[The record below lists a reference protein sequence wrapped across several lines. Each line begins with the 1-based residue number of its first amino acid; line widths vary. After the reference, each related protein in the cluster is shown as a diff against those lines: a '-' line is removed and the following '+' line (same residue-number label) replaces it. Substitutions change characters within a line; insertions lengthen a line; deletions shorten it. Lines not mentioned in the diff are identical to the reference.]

1 MLKSVQ
7 EKNIRDRMAY
17 KFQTSLCEFQANQGY
32 TGRPCFKT
40 TPLLPSPRKETSGS
54 RGESLENQNGTQQGT

>member
-7 EKNIRDRMAY
+7 EKNIRGRMAY
-17 KFQTSLCEFQANQGY
+17 KFQTSLSEFQANQGY
-32 TGRPCFKT
+32 TGRPLLQNN
-40 TPLLPSPRKETSGS
+40 PLPPSPRKETSGN